1 VGRTGTERCQAAD
14 DCGHERSHGSLAASR
29 RRTVTRADGERTRG
43 CRIPPPFRTTPG
55 AQTMYHDR
63 CARGNTLNTAC
74 IERGNK
80 ENGGEEG
87 CNVSVTQIVLSR
99 SVRLTTIRQRKTE
112 G

>member
-1 VGRTGTERCQAAD
+1 
-14 DCGHERSHGSLAASR
+14 
-29 RRTVTRADGERTRG
+29 
-43 CRIPPPFRTTPG
+43 
-55 AQTMYHDR
+55 MYHDR

-80 ENGGEEG
+80 ESGGEEG

-99 SVRLTTIRQRKTE
+99 SVRLTTICQRKTE